1 MITFVA
7 KTTEKESFL
16 VGNRRLGTIPIALSL
31 SATWI
36 WAPALFVSAE
46 QAYMNGLV
54 GLLWFTVP
62 NILCLLLFI
71 PFAVRLRRKLPRGY
85 TLSELMGQSYS
96 NRVKNIYLFQL
107 SGLAL
112 LSTIVQL
119 VAGGKI
125 VALLTGFPFW
135 LTTIILGF
143 FAFSYSV
150 KSGIKGSVYTDGLQM
165 ILIIVAL
172 LIFAPWTVNIS
183 GFGAVTDGLSGIVSD
198 SVNFFDSH
206 GLYVFLS
213 FGLPTAIG
221 LIAGPFGDQNF
232 WQRVL
237 SVRQSKLKKSIMLG
251 AIFFAIVPLLMGIL
265 GFVSAGTGFTA
276 DDQSVINLEIVTA
289 LLPSW
294 TVIIFMFMLLSG
306 LLSTIDSNLLSI
318 SSLTNDVKKRATLKD
333 FRMSMLILIVISILL
348 SNIPLSIIDFF
359 LIYGILRATTFMTTV
374 LTLLDVKLHEKGVF
388 YGV

>member
-1 MITFVA
+1 MNTIYLVAYFLMIYLMITFVA

-150 KSGIKGSVYTDGLQM
+150 KSGIKGSVYTDRL
-165 ILIIVAL
+165 
-172 LIFAPWTVNIS
+172 F
-183 GFGAVTDGLSGIVSD
+183 FG
-198 SVNFFDSH
+198 
-206 GLYVFLS
+206 
-213 FGLPTAIG
+213 
-221 LIAGPFGDQNF
+221 
-232 WQRVL
+232 
-237 SVRQSKLKKSIMLG
+237 
-251 AIFFAIVPLLMGIL
+251 
-265 GFVSAGTGFTA
+265 
-276 DDQSVINLEIVTA
+276 
-289 LLPSW
+289 
-294 TVIIFMFMLLSG
+294 
-306 LLSTIDSNLLSI
+306 
-318 SSLTNDVKKRATLKD
+318 
-333 FRMSMLILIVISILL
+333 
-348 SNIPLSIIDFF
+348 
-359 LIYGILRATTFMTTV
+359 
-374 LTLLDVKLHEKGVF
+374 
-388 YGV
+388 